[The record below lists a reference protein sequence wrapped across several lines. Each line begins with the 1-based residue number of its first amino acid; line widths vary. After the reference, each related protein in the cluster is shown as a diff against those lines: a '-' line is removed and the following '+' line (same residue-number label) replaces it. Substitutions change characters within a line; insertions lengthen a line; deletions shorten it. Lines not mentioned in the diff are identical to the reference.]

1 MKQIDE
7 ALRQHCA
14 IAARRYFVAVI
25 MDDGSPM
32 TFSGPG
38 TSTKLPG
45 DVVKQFFDLDKYQRV
60 MERLDS
66 GWSTHARYLFGLK
79 TE

>member
-1 MKQIDE
+1 
-7 ALRQHCA
+7 
-14 IAARRYFVAVI
+14 
-25 MDDGSPM
+25 M

-66 GWSTHARYLFGLK
+66 GWSAHARCLFGLK

>member
-1 MKQIDE
+1 
-7 ALRQHCA
+7 
-14 IAARRYFVAVI
+14 
-25 MDDGSPM
+25 M

-38 TSTKLPG
+38 TSTKLPS

-66 GWSTHARYLFGLK
+66 GWSAHAPCLFGPK
-79 TE
+79 TESNDQERALL

>member
-1 MKQIDE
+1 
-7 ALRQHCA
+7 
-14 IAARRYFVAVI
+14 
-25 MDDGSPM
+25 M

-66 GWSTHARYLFGLK
+66 GGSAHTRYLFGLK